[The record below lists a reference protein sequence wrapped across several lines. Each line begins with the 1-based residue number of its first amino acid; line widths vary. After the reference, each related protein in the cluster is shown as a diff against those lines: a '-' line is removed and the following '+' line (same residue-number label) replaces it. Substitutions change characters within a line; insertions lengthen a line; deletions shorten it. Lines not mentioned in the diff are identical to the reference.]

1 MAQAMLDFH
10 EFSLMQSQ
18 SQSIREQEQKNM
30 ETLLS
35 TFTEGTESQQDQNVS
50 QDDNDV
56 PQKKKKKNSGT
67 NYSNMKVKVRNLLTN
82 VSYRRFK
89 QDFLILSLKF

>member
-56 PQKKKKKNSGT
+56 PQKKEE
-67 NYSNMKVKVRNLLTN
+67 
-82 VSYRRFK
+82 K
-89 QDFLILSLKF
+89 QRYQL